1 MQVNILITSNA
12 RDYFCDELFL
22 GLNFY
27 ICFME
32 STRQKKVA
40 RQIQKDLAE
49 ILLLK
54 SSTILSGALISVS
67 KVRLSPDLSYAK
79 VFLSVFPVTDAALFL
94 KTINQFSSEIR
105 YELGKRVR
113 NQLRVVP
120 ELAFY
125 IDDSLD
131 YAENIDRLLRGEGS
145 NSKD

>member
-1 MQVNILITSNA
+1 
-12 RDYFCDELFL
+12 
-22 GLNFY
+22 
-27 ICFME
+27 ME

-79 VFLSVFPVTDAALFL
+79 VFLSVFPVTDSALFL

-125 IDDSLD
+125 IDDSID